1 MSITT
6 ENTFETALVQSL
18 VEQGGYTEG
27 NAPDYS
33 PALGMFKYEVI
44 RFLQES
50 QPKRWEKI
58 SAIHGADADNRV
70 IQRLYKEMDLRGS
83 LDVLRNGFV
92 DYGVRFQM
100 AYFQPASSLN
110 PDAVDLYNKNS
121 LKVYRQIYYSTKNK
135 NSVDIVL
142 ALNGIPL
149 ATMELKNQFTGQNT
163 GNALKQYGTTRDN
176 RESLFAFKKRCL
188 VHFAVDQDEV
198 FMCTK
203 LEGSKTYWLPFN
215 KGSNNGK
222 GNPQNP
228 DGYRTSY
235 LWENILQ
242 KDSWME
248 IIQRFVHL
256 QTDEIKVDLPTPNG
270 QAGGKTFKKEKL
282 IFPRYHQL
290 DAVREISRK
299 VLEVGVGKNYLVQH
313 SAGSGKSNSIAWLA
327 YRLSSL
333 HNTQDERIFDSVIV
347 VTDRKVLDQ
356 QLQNTIYQFEH
367 KSGVVQKIDK
377 DSTQL
382 ASALGYGTN
391 IIITTLQKFP
401 FVVDKVGELPDR
413 KYAVII
419 DEAHSSQG
427 GEASKKMKEVLAS
440 KSLEDAA
447 KDDLEEDYTGDDF
460 VREQIERSAA
470 ARGQQDNISFFAF
483 TATPKYKTLQV
494 FGDKD
499 LPAPRPQAGQ
509 FCIYV
514 LKCSNNSFYIG
525 QSQDFPRRL
534 SEHERGEVSWTSKYL
549 PVELIHWEVFN
560 TREDAVDREKKL
572 KTGFGREWLKREF
585 EKQTLAKWARQAGSE
600 GKPKPFHLY
609 SMRQAIEEGFI
620 LDVLQNYTTYEL
632 YFKLTKAIQEDPQL
646 NKKKAAKAI
655 GKFVSLHPHNLSQ
668 KTEIII
674 EHFRDVVSKKIGGKA
689 KAMLACGSRL
699 HAKRYFEEFESYI
712 KEKGYDNE
720 IKILVAFSGKVI
732 DDDVPQGVSEPEI
745 TGYSEKELPST
756 FEKDEYK
763 ILIVADKYQTGFDQ
777 PLLHTM
783 YVDKKLSG
791 VKAVQTLSRLNRTCP
806 GKEDTFV
813 LDFANDR
820 QTILDSFQPYY
831 EITSVTEETDINH
844 LYDLKARLD
853 QFQVYWEQEIEA
865 FANVYF
871 DPKTKLNNPKQQK
884 HLYAFTD
891 PAVDR
896 YRAITEEEKQ
906 DEFKKGLRSWT
917 NLYAFLS
924 QIMPFI
930 DAEFEKFYAY
940 AKLLQTRL
948 PKRELSESLHLDDEV
963 ALEYYRLQKIKE
975 GSIELQKGE
984 EGELSGTSEAG
995 LKRAKDE
1002 EALLSEIINV
1012 LNDRFGTEFEEADK
1026 LFFDQ
1031 IEAELMEDETLQTQ
1045 ARVNKIDTFKFA
1057 FNDKFIDKLIGR
1069 MDQNQDIFEKI
1080 LEDKVFGDLV
1090 KELMMK
1096 KIYKKLNE

>member
-18 VEQGGYTEG
+18 IEQGGYTEG

-33 PALGMFKYEVI
+33 PELGMFKYEVI
-44 RFLQES
+44 KFLQES

-70 IQRLYKEMDLRGS
+70 IQRLYKELDLRGS

-100 AYFQPASSLN
+100 AFFQPASGLN
-110 PDAVDLYNKNS
+110 PDAVDLYNKNN

-135 NSVDIVL
+135 NSVDVL
-142 ALNGIPL
+142 LSLNGIPV
-149 ATMELKNQFTGQNT
+149 ATLELKNQFTGQNV
-163 GNALKQYGTTRDN
+163 GNALKQYSTTRDS
-176 RESLFAFKKRCL
+176 RHFLFASKRRGM
-188 VHFAVDQDEV
+188 VDFATDLGEV
-198 FMCTK
+198 CMATK

-215 KGSNNGK
+215 KGGNNGK
-222 GNPQNP
+222 GNPPNP
-228 DGYRTSY
+228 NGYRTSY
-235 LWENILQ
+235 LWENVFQ

-248 IIQRFVHL
+248 ILQRFVHL
-256 QTDEIKVDLPTPNG
+256 QTEEIEVDG
-270 QAGGKTFKKEKL
+270 RVYKKEKL

-290 DAVREISRK
+290 DAVREISKK
-299 VLEVGVGKNYLVQH
+299 VLEVGPGKNYLIQH

-333 HNTQDERIFDSVIV
+333 HNATDERIFDSVIV

-367 KSGVVQKIDK
+367 KTGVVQKIDK

-427 GEASKKMKEVLAS
+427 GEASKKLKEVLAS

-460 VREQIERSAA
+460 VREQIEKSAA
-470 ARGQQDNISFFAF
+470 ARGQQPNISFFAF

-499 LPAPRPQAGQ
+499 E
-509 FCIYV
+509 
-514 LKCSNNSFYIG
+514 N
-525 QSQDFPRRL
+525 
-534 SEHERGEVSWTSKYL
+534 
-549 PVELIHWEVFN
+549 
-560 TREDAVDREKKL
+560 
-572 KTGFGREWLKREF
+572 
-585 EKQTLAKWARQAGSE
+585 

-632 YFKLTKAIQEDPQL
+632 YFKLTKAIEDDPNL

-655 GKFVSLHPHNLSQ
+655 GKFVSLHPHNLAQ

-674 EHFRDVVSKKIGGKA
+674 EHFRDIVSKKIGGKA
-689 KAMLACGSRL
+689 KAMLVCGSRL
-699 HAKRYFEEFESYI
+699 HAKRYFEEFERYI
-712 KEKGYDNE
+712 KKKGYENE
-720 IKILVAFSGKVI
+720 IKILVAFSGKVV
-732 DDDVPQGVSEPEI
+732 DDNAPDGVSEPEM
-745 TGYSEKELPST
+745 TGYSEKELPT
-756 FEKDEYK
+756 IFERDEYK

-791 VKAVQTLSRLNRTCP
+791 VKAVQTLSRLNRMHP

-831 EITSVTEETDINH
+831 EVTSVTEETDINH

-853 QFQVYWEQEIEA
+853 EFQVYWTQEIEA

-896 YRAITEEEKQ
+896 FKAIAEEEKQ

-930 DAEFEKFYAY
+930 DPEFEKFYAY

-975 GSIELQKGE
+975 GSIDLLTGE
-984 EGELSGTSEAG
+984 TGELSGTTEAG

-1069 MDQNQDIFEKI
+1069 MDQNQEIFEKI
-1080 LEDKVFGDLV
+1080 LEDKMFGDLV
-1090 KELMMK
+1090 KELMMR

>member
-18 VEQGGYTEG
+18 IEQGGYTEG

-33 PALGMFKYEVI
+33 PELGMFKYEVI
-44 RFLQES
+44 KFLQES

-70 IQRLYKEMDLRGS
+70 IQRLYKELDLRGS

-100 AYFQPASSLN
+100 AYFQPASGLN
-110 PDAVDLYNKNS
+110 PDAVYLYNKNN
-121 LKVYRQIYYSTKNK
+121 LKVYRQIFYSTKNR
-135 NSVDIVL
+135 NSVDVL
-142 ALNGIPL
+142 LSLNGIPV
-149 ATMELKNQFTGQNT
+149 ATLELKNQFTGQNV
-163 GNALKQYGTTRDN
+163 GNALKQYSTTRDN
-176 RESLFAFKKRCL
+176 REILFAFKKRCL

-203 LEGSKTYWLPFN
+203 LDGRKTYWLPFN
-215 KGSNNGK
+215 KGANNGK

-228 DGYRTSY
+228 NGYRTSY
-235 LWENILQ
+235 LWETILQ

-256 QTDEIKVDLPTPNG
+256 QTEEIEVE
-270 QAGGKTFKKEKL
+270 GKIYKKEKL

-290 DAVREISRK
+290 DAVRSIGDN
-299 VLEVGVGKNYLVQH
+299 VLQVGIGKNYLIQH

-333 HNTQDERIFDSVIV
+333 HNAIDERIFDSVIV

-367 KSGVVQKIDK
+367 KTGVVQKIDK
-377 DSTQL
+377 DSSQL

-401 FVVDKVGELPDR
+401 FIVDKVGELPER

-427 GEASKKMKEVLAS
+427 GEASKKLKEVLAS
-440 KSLEDAA
+440 KSLEQAIT
-447 KDDLEEDYTGDDF
+447 DDTDDYTGDDF

-470 ARGQQDNISFFAF
+470 ARGQQPNISFFAF

-499 LPAPRPQAGQ
+499 A
-509 FCIYV
+509 
-514 LKCSNNSFYIG
+514 
-525 QSQDFPRRL
+525 
-534 SEHERGEVSWTSKYL
+534 
-549 PVELIHWEVFN
+549 
-560 TREDAVDREKKL
+560 
-572 KTGFGREWLKREF
+572 
-585 EKQTLAKWARQAGSE
+585 E

-632 YFKLTKAIQEDPQL
+632 YFKLTKAIEDDPNL

-655 GKFVSLHPHNLSQ
+655 GKFVSLHPHNLAQ

-674 EHFRDVVSKKIGGKA
+674 EHFRNIVSKKIGGKA
-689 KAMLACGSRL
+689 KAMLVCGSRL
-699 HAKRYFEEFESYI
+699 HAKRYYEVVGKYI
-712 KEKGYDNE
+712 KSKGYQNE

-732 DDDVPQGVSEPEI
+732 DDNAPDGVSEPEM
-745 TGYSEKELPST
+745 TGYSEKELPT
-756 FEKDEYK
+756 IFDRDEYK

-791 VKAVQTLSRLNRTCP
+791 VKAVQTLSRLNRMHP

-853 QFQVYWEQEIEA
+853 EFQVYWTQEIES

-871 DPKTKLNNPKQQK
+871 DPKTKLNNPKHQK

-896 YRAITEEEKQ
+896 FKAIAEEEKQ
-906 DEFKKGLRSWT
+906 DEFKKGIRTWT

-930 DAEFEKFYAY
+930 DSEFEKFYAY

-984 EGELSGTSEAG
+984 EGELSGTTEAG
-995 LKRAKDE
+995 LKRAKEE

-1069 MDQNQDIFEKI
+1069 MDQNQEIFEKI
-1080 LEDKVFGDLV
+1080 LEDKMFGDLV
-1090 KELMMK
+1090 KELMMR

>member
-18 VEQGGYTEG
+18 IEQGGYTEG

-33 PALGMFKYEVI
+33 PELGMFKYEVI

-70 IQRLYKEMDLRGS
+70 IQRLYKELDLRGS

-100 AYFQPASSLN
+100 AFFQPASGLN
-110 PDAVDLYNKNS
+110 PDAVDLYNKNN
-121 LKVYRQIYYSTKNK
+121 LKVYRQIYYSTKNR
-135 NSVDIVL
+135 NSVDVL
-142 ALNGIPL
+142 LSLNGIPV
-149 ATMELKNQFTGQNT
+149 ATLELKNQFTGQNV
-163 GNALKQYGTTRDN
+163 GNALKQYSTTRDN
-176 RESLFAFKKRCL
+176 REILFAFKKRCL

-198 FMCTK
+198 FMTTK
-203 LEGSKTYWLPFN
+203 LDGSKTYWLPFN

-228 DGYRTSY
+228 NGYRTAY

-256 QTDEIKVDLPTPNG
+256 QTEEIEVE
-270 QAGGKTFKKEKL
+270 GKIYKKEKL

-290 DAVREISRK
+290 DAVREISKK
-299 VLEVGVGKNYLVQH
+299 VLEVGTGKNYLIQH

-333 HNTQDERIFDSVIV
+333 HNAMDERIFDSVIV

-367 KSGVVQKIDK
+367 KTGVVQKIDK
-377 DSTQL
+377 DSSQL

-401 FVVDKVGELPDR
+401 FVVDKVGELPER

-427 GEASKKMKEVLAS
+427 GEASKKLKEVLAS

-470 ARGQQDNISFFAF
+470 SRGQQPNISFFAF

-499 LPAPRPQAGQ
+499 E
-509 FCIYV
+509 
-514 LKCSNNSFYIG
+514 N
-525 QSQDFPRRL
+525 
-534 SEHERGEVSWTSKYL
+534 
-549 PVELIHWEVFN
+549 
-560 TREDAVDREKKL
+560 
-572 KTGFGREWLKREF
+572 
-585 EKQTLAKWARQAGSE
+585 

-632 YFKLTKAIQEDPQL
+632 YFKLTKAIEEDPNL

-655 GKFVSLHPHNLSQ
+655 GKFVSLHPHNLAQ
-668 KTEIII
+668 KTEIIM
-674 EHFRDVVSKKIGGKA
+674 EHFRDIVSKKIGGKA
-689 KAMLACGSRL
+689 KAMLVCGSRL
-699 HAKRYFEEFESYI
+699 HAKRYFEEFGRYI
-712 KEKGYDNE
+712 KKKGYENE
-720 IKILVAFSGKVI
+720 IKILVAFSGKVV
-732 DDDVPQGVSEPEI
+732 DDNTPDGVSEPEM
-745 TGYSEKELPST
+745 TGYSEKELPT
-756 FEKDEYK
+756 IFERDEYK

-791 VKAVQTLSRLNRTCP
+791 VKAVQTLSRLNRMHP

-831 EITSVTEETDINH
+831 EVTSVTEETDINH

-853 QFQVYWEQEIEA
+853 EFQVYWTQEIEA

-896 YRAITEEEKQ
+896 FKAIAEEEKQ
-906 DEFKKGLRSWT
+906 DEFKKGLRTWT

-930 DAEFEKFYAY
+930 DSEFEKFYAY

-984 EGELSGTSEAG
+984 EGELSGTTEAG
-995 LKRAKDE
+995 LKRAKEE

-1069 MDQNQDIFEKI
+1069 MDQNQEIFEKI
-1080 LEDKVFGDLV
+1080 LEDKMFGDLV
-1090 KELMMK
+1090 KELMMR

>member
-18 VEQGGYTEG
+18 TEQGGYTEG

-33 PALGMFKYEVI
+33 PELGMFKYEVI
-44 RFLQES
+44 KFLQES

-58 SAIHGADADNRV
+58 STIHGADADNRV
-70 IQRLYKEMDLRGS
+70 IQRLYKELDLRGS

-100 AYFQPASSLN
+100 AFFQPASGLN
-110 PDAVDLYNKNS
+110 PDAVDLYNKNN

-135 NSVDIVL
+135 NSVDVL
-142 ALNGIPL
+142 LSLNGIPV
-149 ATMELKNQFTGQNT
+149 ATLELKNQFTGQNV
-163 GNALKQYGTTRDN
+163 GNALKQYSTTRDN
-176 RESLFAFKKRCL
+176 REILFAFKKRCL

-198 FMCTK
+198 FMTTK
-203 LEGSKTYWLPFN
+203 LDGSKTYWLPFN
-215 KGSNNGK
+215 KGANNGK

-256 QTDEIKVDLPTPNG
+256 QTEEIEVE
-270 QAGGKTFKKEKL
+270 GKIYKKEKL

-290 DAVREISRK
+290 DAVREISKK
-299 VLEVGVGKNYLVQH
+299 VLEVGTGKNYLIQH

-333 HNTQDERIFDSVIV
+333 HNATDERIFDSVIV

-367 KSGVVQKIDK
+367 KTGVVQKIDK
-377 DSTQL
+377 DSSQL

-401 FVVDKVGELPDR
+401 FVVDKVGELPER

-427 GEASKKMKEVLAS
+427 GEASKKLKEVLAS
-440 KSLEDAA
+440 KSLEDAT

-460 VREQIERSAA
+460 VREQIERSAT
-470 ARGQQDNISFFAF
+470 ARGQQPNISFFAF

-499 LPAPRPQAGQ
+499 E
-509 FCIYV
+509 
-514 LKCSNNSFYIG
+514 N
-525 QSQDFPRRL
+525 
-534 SEHERGEVSWTSKYL
+534 
-549 PVELIHWEVFN
+549 
-560 TREDAVDREKKL
+560 
-572 KTGFGREWLKREF
+572 
-585 EKQTLAKWARQAGSE
+585 

-632 YFKLTKAIQEDPQL
+632 YFKLTKAIEEDPNL

-655 GKFVSLHPHNLSQ
+655 GKFVSLHPHNLAQ

-674 EHFRDVVSKKIGGKA
+674 EHFRDIVSKKIGGKA
-689 KAMLACGSRL
+689 KAMLVCGSRL
-699 HAKRYFEEFESYI
+699 HAKRYFEEFERYI
-712 KEKGYDNE
+712 KKKGYENE
-720 IKILVAFSGKVI
+720 IKILVAFSGKVV
-732 DDDVPQGVSEPEI
+732 DDNAPDGVSEPEM
-745 TGYSEKELPST
+745 TGYSEKELPT
-756 FEKDEYK
+756 IFERDEYK

-791 VKAVQTLSRLNRTCP
+791 VKAVQTLSRLNRMHP

-831 EITSVTEETDINH
+831 EVTSVTEETDINH

-853 QFQVYWEQEIEA
+853 EFQVYWTQEIEA

-896 YRAITEEEKQ
+896 FKAIAEEEKQ

-930 DAEFEKFYAY
+930 DSEFEKFYAY

-948 PKRELSESLHLDDEV
+948 PKRVLSESLHLDDEV

-1069 MDQNQDIFEKI
+1069 MDQNQEIFEKI
-1080 LEDKVFGDLV
+1080 LEDKMFGDLV

>member
-18 VEQGGYTEG
+18 TEKGGYTEG
-27 NAPDYS
+27 NSPDYS
-33 PALGMFKYEVI
+33 PELGMFKYEVI
-44 RFLQES
+44 CFLQES

-58 SAIHGADADNRV
+58 AAIHGADADNRV
-70 IQRLYKEMDLRGS
+70 IQRLYKELDLRGS

-100 AYFQPASSLN
+100 AYFQPASGLN
-110 PDAVDLYNKNS
+110 PDAVDLYNKNN
-121 LKVYRQIYYSTKNK
+121 LKVYRQIYYSTKNR
-135 NSVDIVL
+135 NSVDVL
-142 ALNGIPL
+142 LSLNGIPVSTL
-149 ATMELKNQFTGQNT
+149 ELKNQFTGQNV
-163 GNALKQYGTTRDN
+163 GNALKQYSTTRDN
-176 RESLFAFKKRCL
+176 REILFAFKKRCL

-198 FMCTK
+198 FMTTK
-203 LEGSKTYWLPFN
+203 LDGSKTYWLPFN
-215 KGSNNGK
+215 KGTNNGK
-222 GNPQNP
+222 GNPQNSN
-228 DGYRTSY
+228 GYRTAY
-235 LWENILQ
+235 FWENILQ
-242 KDSWME
+242 KDSWMD
-248 IIQRFVHL
+248 IIQSFMHL
-256 QTDEIKVDLPTPNG
+256 QTEEIEVDR
-270 QAGGKTFKKEKL
+270 KIYKREKL

-290 DAVREISRK
+290 DVVREISKK
-299 VLEVGVGKNYLVQH
+299 VLDVGIGKNYLIQH

-333 HNTQDERIFDSVIV
+333 HHATDERIFDSVIV

-367 KSGVVQKIDK
+367 KTGVVQKIDK

-382 ASALGYGTN
+382 AVALGYGTN

-401 FVVDKVGELPDR
+401 FVVDKVGELPER

-427 GEASKKMKEVLAS
+427 GEASKKLKEVLAS
-440 KSLEDAA
+440 KTLEQAI
-447 KDDLEEDYTGDDF
+447 KDDKDDYTGDDF
-460 VREQIERSAA
+460 VREQIEKSAA
-470 ARGQQDNISFFAF
+470 ARGQQSNISFFAF

-499 LPAPRPQAGQ
+499 E
-509 FCIYV
+509 
-514 LKCSNNSFYIG
+514 N
-525 QSQDFPRRL
+525 
-534 SEHERGEVSWTSKYL
+534 
-549 PVELIHWEVFN
+549 
-560 TREDAVDREKKL
+560 
-572 KTGFGREWLKREF
+572 
-585 EKQTLAKWARQAGSE
+585 
-600 GKPKPFHLY
+600 GKPKSFHLY

-632 YFKLTKAIQEDPQL
+632 YFKLTKAIEEDPNL

-655 GKFVSLHPHNLSQ
+655 GKFVSLHPHNLAQ

-674 EHFRDVVSKKIGGKA
+674 EHFRDIVSKKIGGKA
-689 KAMLACGSRL
+689 KAMLVCGSRL
-699 HAKRYFEEFESYI
+699 HAKRYFEEVGRYI
-712 KEKGYDNE
+712 KKKGYENE
-720 IKILVAFSGKVI
+720 IKILVAFSGKVV
-732 DDDVPQGVSEPEI
+732 DDNSPDGVSEPEM
-745 TGYSEKELPST
+745 TGYSEKELPT
-756 FEKDEYK
+756 IFERGEYK

-791 VKAVQTLSRLNRTCP
+791 VKAVQTLSRLNRMHS

-813 LDFANDR
+813 LDFVNDR

-831 EITSVTEETDINH
+831 EVTSVTEETNINH

-853 QFQVYWEQEIEA
+853 EFQVYWTQEIEA

-896 YRAITEEEKQ
+896 FKAIAEEEKQ

-930 DAEFEKFYAY
+930 DSEFEKFYAY

-948 PKRELSESLHLDDEV
+948 PKRDLSESLRLDDEV

-984 EGELSGTSEAG
+984 DGVLSGTSEAG

-1012 LNDRFGTEFEEADK
+1012 LNERFGTEFEEADK

-1031 IEAELMEDETLQTQ
+1031 IEAELMDDETLQTQ

-1069 MDQNQDIFEKI
+1069 MDQNQEIFEKI
-1080 LEDKVFGDLV
+1080 LEDKMFGDFV
-1090 KELMMK
+1090 KELMMR

>member
-6 ENTFETALVQSL
+6 ESTFETALVQSL
-18 VEQGGYTEG
+18 VEQGGYTQG
-27 NAPDYS
+27 NAADYS
-33 PALGMFKYEVI
+33 KELGMFKYEVLA
-44 RFLQES
+44 FLQTS
-50 QPKRWEKI
+50 QPKRWAKI
-58 SAIHGADADNRV
+58 AAIHGADTDNRI
-70 IQRLYKEMDLRGS
+70 IQRLYKELELRGS

-100 AYFQPASSLN
+100 AYFQPASGLN
-110 PDAVDLYNKNS
+110 PDAVELYNKNS

-135 NSVDIVL
+135 NSVDVVL
-142 ALNGIPL
+142 AVNGIPV
-149 ATMELKNQFTGQNT
+149 ATLELKNQFTGQDV
-163 GNALKQYGTTRDN
+163 GNALKQYSTTRDN
-176 RESLFAFKKRCL
+176 KELLFAFKKRTL

-198 FMCTK
+198 FMTTK
-203 LEGSKTYWLPFN
+203 LDGSKTYWLPFN
-215 KGSNNGK
+215 KGANNGK
-222 GNPQNP
+222 GNPKNEN
-228 DGYRTSY
+228 GYRTAY
-235 LWENILQ
+235 LWEYILQ

-248 IIQRFVHL
+248 ILQRFVHL
-256 QTDEIKVDLPTPNG
+256 QIEEFESS
-270 QAGGKTFKKEKL
+270 GKIYKKEKL

-290 DAVREISRK
+290 DVVRKISNN
-299 VLEVGVGKNYLVQH
+299 VLEVEAGTNYLIQH

-333 HNTQDERIFDSVIV
+333 HNTTDERIFDSVIV

-367 KSGVVQKIDK
+367 KTGVVQRIDK

-382 ASALGYGTN
+382 ASALDYGTN

-413 KYAVII
+413 NYAVII

-427 GEASKKMKEVLAS
+427 GEASKKMKEVLAA
-440 KSLEDAA
+440 KSLEEAT
-447 KDDLEEDYTGDDF
+447 KDDLEDDYTGDDF
-460 VREQIERSAA
+460 VREQIERSAQ
-470 ARGQQDNISFFAF
+470 ARGQQSNISFFAF

-494 FGDKD
+494 FGHKD
-499 LPAPRPQAGQ
+499 A
-509 FCIYV
+509 
-514 LKCSNNSFYIG
+514 
-525 QSQDFPRRL
+525 
-534 SEHERGEVSWTSKYL
+534 
-549 PVELIHWEVFN
+549 
-560 TREDAVDREKKL
+560 
-572 KTGFGREWLKREF
+572 
-585 EKQTLAKWARQAGSE
+585 E
-600 GKPKPFHLY
+600 GKPQPFHLY

-620 LDVLQNYTTYEL
+620 LDVLKNYTTYEL
-632 YFKLTKAIQEDPQL
+632 YFKLTKAIEDDPNL

-655 GKFVSLHPHNLSQ
+655 GKFVSLHPHNLAQ

-674 EHFRDVVSKKIGGKA
+674 EHFKQIVSHKIGGKA
-689 KAMLACGSRL
+689 KAMLVCGSRL
-699 HAKRYFEEFESYI
+699 HAKRYFEEFNKYI
-712 KEKGYDNE
+712 KEKGYQND

-732 DDDVPQGVSEPEI
+732 DDNTPDGVSEPQM
-745 TGYSEKELPST
+745 TGYSEKELPEI
-756 FEKDEYK
+756 FDREEYK

-777 PLLHTM
+777 PLLQTM

-791 VKAVQTLSRLNRTCP
+791 VKAVQTLSRLNRTCA

-820 QTILDSFQPYY
+820 ETIFASFQPYY
-831 EITSVTEETDINH
+831 EITTVTEETDINH

-853 QFQVYWEQEIEA
+853 EFQIYWETEIEA

-871 DPKTKLNNPKQQK
+871 NPETKLNNPKQQK
-884 HLYAFTD
+884 YLYSFTD

-896 YRAITEEEKQ
+896 FKKIEEEEKQ
-906 DEFKKGLRSWT
+906 DEFKKGLRTWT
-917 NLYAFLS
+917 NLYAFLA
-924 QIMPFI
+924 QIMPFV
-930 DAEFEKFYAY
+930 DPDFERFYAY

-975 GSIELQKGE
+975 GSIDLLTGE
-984 EGELSGTSEAG
+984 TGELSGTTEAG

-1045 ARVNKIDTFKFA
+1045 AKVNKIDTFKYA
-1057 FNDKFIDKLIGR
+1057 FEDLFITKLIDR
-1069 MDQNQDIFEKI
+1069 MDQNQEIFEKI
-1080 LEDKVFGDLV
+1080 LEDKVFGNLV

-1096 KIYKKLNE
+1096 KVYKKMNE

>member
-18 VEQGGYTEG
+18 TEQGGYSEG

-33 PALGMFKYEVI
+33 PELGMFKYEVI
-44 RFLQES
+44 KFLQES

-70 IQRLYKEMDLRGS
+70 IQRLYKELDLRGS

-100 AYFQPASSLN
+100 SFFQPASGLN
-110 PDAVDLYNKNS
+110 PDAVDLYNNNN

-135 NSVDIVL
+135 NSVDVL
-142 ALNGIPL
+142 LSLNGIPV
-149 ATMELKNQFTGQNT
+149 ATLELKNQFTGQNV
-163 GNALKQYGTTRDN
+163 GNALKQYSTTRDN
-176 RESLFAFKKRCL
+176 REILFAFKKRCL

-203 LEGSKTYWLPFN
+203 LDGSKTYWLPFN
-215 KGSNNGK
+215 KGANNGK
-222 GNPQNP
+222 GNPQNQ

-256 QTDEIKVDLPTPNG
+256 QTEEIEVE
-270 QAGGKTFKKEKL
+270 GKIYKKEKL

-290 DAVREISRK
+290 DAVRSIGEN
-299 VLEVGVGKNYLVQH
+299 VLEVGIGKNYLIQH

-333 HNTQDERIFDSVIV
+333 HNAIDERIFDSVIV

-367 KSGVVQKIDK
+367 KTGVVQKIDK
-377 DSTQL
+377 DSSQL

-401 FVVDKVGELPDR
+401 FIVDKVGELPER

-427 GEASKKMKEVLAS
+427 GEASKKLKEVLAS
-440 KSLEDAA
+440 KSLEQAIT
-447 KDDLEEDYTGDDF
+447 DDTDDYTGDDF

-470 ARGQQDNISFFAF
+470 ARGQQPNISFFAF

-499 LPAPRPQAGQ
+499 AA
-509 FCIYV
+509 
-514 LKCSNNSFYIG
+514 
-525 QSQDFPRRL
+525 
-534 SEHERGEVSWTSKYL
+534 
-549 PVELIHWEVFN
+549 
-560 TREDAVDREKKL
+560 
-572 KTGFGREWLKREF
+572 
-585 EKQTLAKWARQAGSE
+585 

-620 LDVLQNYTTYEL
+620 LDVLQNHTTYEL
-632 YFKLTKAIQEDPQL
+632 YFKLTKAIEDDPNL

-655 GKFVSLHPHNLSQ
+655 GKFVSLHPHNLAQ

-674 EHFRDVVSKKIGGKA
+674 EHFRNIVSKKIGGKA
-689 KAMLACGSRL
+689 KAMLVCGSRL
-699 HAKRYFEEFESYI
+699 HAKRYYEEVGKYI
-712 KEKGYDNE
+712 KTKGYQNE

-732 DDDVPQGVSEPEI
+732 DDNAPDGVAEPEL
-745 TGYSEKELPST
+745 TGYSEKELPT
-756 FEKDEYK
+756 IFDRDEYK

-791 VKAVQTLSRLNRTCP
+791 VKAVQTLSRLNRMHP

-813 LDFANDR
+813 LDFSNDR

-831 EITSVTEETDINH
+831 EVTSVTEETDINH

-853 QFQVYWEQEIEA
+853 EFQVYWTNEIEA
-865 FANVYF
+865 FASLYF
-871 DPKTKLNNPKQQK
+871 NPDTIRQNKKLQGL
-884 HLYAFTD
+884 LYAYTD
-891 PAVDR
+891 GAVGR
-896 YRAITEEEKQ
+896 FKAIKEADKQ
-906 DEFKKGLRSWT
+906 DEFKKGLRTWT
-917 NLYAFLS
+917 NLYAFLA
-924 QIMPFI
+924 QIMPFV
-930 DAEFEKFYAY
+930 DSELEKFYAY
-940 AKLLQTRL
+940 SKLLQTRL

-984 EGELSGTSEAG
+984 EGELSGTTEAG

-1031 IEAELMEDETLQTQ
+1031 IEAELMEDKTLQTQ

-1069 MDQNQDIFEKI
+1069 MDQNQEIFEKI
-1080 LEDKVFGDLV
+1080 LEDKMFGDLV
-1090 KELMMK
+1090 KDLMMR

>member
-18 VEQGGYTEG
+18 AEQGGYTEG

-33 PALGMFKYEVI
+33 PDLGMFKYEVI
-44 RFLQES
+44 QFLQES

-58 SAIHGADADNRV
+58 SAIHGVDAGNRV
-70 IQRLYKEMDLRGS
+70 IQRLYKELDLRGS

-100 AYFQPASSLN
+100 AFFQPASGLN
-110 PDAVDLYNKNS
+110 PDAVDLYNKNH
-121 LKVYRQIYYSTKNK
+121 LKVYRQIYYSTKNR
-135 NSVDIVL
+135 NSVDVL
-142 ALNGIPL
+142 LSLNGIPV
-149 ATMELKNQFTGQNT
+149 ATLELKNQFTGQNV
-163 GNALKQYGTTRDN
+163 GNALKQYSSTRDN
-176 RESLFAFKKRCL
+176 REILFAFKKRCL

-198 FMCTK
+198 FMTTK

-215 KGSNNGK
+215 KGANKGK

-228 DGYRTSY
+228 DGYRTAY

-256 QTDEIKVDLPTPNG
+256 QTEEFESEGRIY
-270 QAGGKTFKKEKL
+270 KKEKL

-290 DAVREISRK
+290 DAVRSIGEN
-299 VLEVGVGKNYLVQH
+299 VLQVGIGKNYLIQH

-333 HNTQDERIFDSVIV
+333 HNAMDERIFDSVIV

-367 KSGVVQKIDK
+367 KTGVVQKIDK
-377 DSTQL
+377 DSMQL

-401 FVVDKVGELPDR
+401 FVVDKVGELPER

-427 GEASKKMKEVLAS
+427 GEASKKLKEVLAS
-440 KSLEDAA
+440 KSLEQAET
-447 KDDLEEDYTGDDF
+447 DDTDDYSGDDF

-470 ARGQQDNISFFAF
+470 ARGQQPNISFFAF

-499 LPAPRPQAGQ
+499 E
-509 FCIYV
+509 
-514 LKCSNNSFYIG
+514 S
-525 QSQDFPRRL
+525 
-534 SEHERGEVSWTSKYL
+534 
-549 PVELIHWEVFN
+549 
-560 TREDAVDREKKL
+560 
-572 KTGFGREWLKREF
+572 
-585 EKQTLAKWARQAGSE
+585 

-632 YFKLTKAIQEDPQL
+632 YFKLTKAIEEDPNL

-655 GKFVSLHPHNLSQ
+655 GKFVSLHPHNLAQ

-674 EHFRDVVSKKIGGKA
+674 EHFRDIVSKKIGGKA
-689 KAMLACGSRL
+689 KAMLVCGSRL
-699 HAKRYFEEFESYI
+699 HAKRYFEEVGKYI
-712 KEKGYDNE
+712 KTKGYENE

-732 DDDVPQGVSEPEI
+732 DDNALDGVSEPEM
-745 TGYSEKELPST
+745 TGYSEKELPT
-756 FEKDEYK
+756 IFEKDEYK

-791 VKAVQTLSRLNRTCP
+791 VKAVQTLSRLNRMHP

-853 QFQVYWEQEIEA
+853 EFQVYWTQEIEA

-884 HLYAFTD
+884 YLYAFTD

-896 YRAITEEEKQ
+896 FKAIAEQEKQ

-930 DAEFEKFYAY
+930 DSEFEKFYAY
-940 AKLLQTRL
+940 AKLFQTRL

-1069 MDQNQDIFEKI
+1069 MDQNQEIFEKI
-1080 LEDKVFGDLV
+1080 LEDEMFGDLV